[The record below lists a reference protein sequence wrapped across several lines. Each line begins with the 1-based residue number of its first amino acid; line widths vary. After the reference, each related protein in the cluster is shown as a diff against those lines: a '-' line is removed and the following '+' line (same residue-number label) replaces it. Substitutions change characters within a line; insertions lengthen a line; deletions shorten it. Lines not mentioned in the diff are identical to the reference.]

1 MKARQHELSY
11 RFLKN
16 MIVQLNPQYSIKNYP
31 TCSFLIRRNGIID
44 PHIGRETPSV
54 TLLPPY
60 IGYIMATIGEQ
71 TIEESIESLS
81 DSLDVDRNALRKFI
95 NSLIEN
101 ESPLRLRTDNNSFKF
116 PKRVFIKG
124 TKTTTH
130 NQHHI
135 VYEHCDVDEI
145 RPSIPFSV
153 NFMVTTRCATNCCY
167 CYAKRDFS
175 KELST
180 EKVLSVIDEC
190 HKLGVV
196 NLNLT
201 GGDIFTREDWK
212 LLLKRTR
219 EYNYFPFLSTKKPLS
234 ENDIKFL
241 KSIGITDLQ
250 FSLDSVNPNLL
261 HHIIASDSTY
271 IDRLRNMF
279 HTCETIGLKLSIR
292 SVLCAYNSSIQA
304 FSELYKFLKGYSII
318 KDWVITPAF
327 FSEHQSDY
335 TKYAATKDAISTI
348 GGFIADCEQ
357 PFPIILSKMS
367 PCGYKLKRCDS
378 VEEFVN
384 KNQRCY
390 ANSFSMSIL
399 ASGQCTVCEMLYE
412 NPEYTIG
419 DISSESL
426 FDIWNGK
433 KALSLYSISQKAI
446 SNETPCSNCSV
457 FDVCRNKLAKRVCYV
472 DIAKM
477 NQFPSKGMP
486 DPRCPK
492 AKDTNV
498 VL

>member
-1 MKARQHELSY
+1 MKARFFQAFISII
-11 RFLKN
+11 KN
-16 MIVQLNPQYSIKNYP
+16 MIIQLNPQYSIKNYP

-44 PHIGRETPSV
+44 PLIGRETSSV

-60 IGYIMATIGEQ
+60 IGYIMDTIGRH
-71 TIEESIESLS
+71 SIEKSIELLS
-81 DSLDVDRNALRKFI
+81 NSLDVNRNALRKFI
-95 NSLIEN
+95 DSFTEN
-101 ESPLRLRTDNNSFKF
+101 ETPLMLRTDNVSLKF

-124 TKTTTH
+124 TKTTTQ
-130 NQHHI
+130 NKHHI
-135 VYEHCDVDEI
+135 IYEHCDVTEI
-145 RPSIPFSV
+145 RPSVPFSV

-212 LLLKRTR
+212 LLLKKTR

-250 FSLDSVNPNLL
+250 LSLDSVNPNLL

-279 HTCETIGLKLSIR
+279 NTCETIGLKLSIR
-292 SVLCAYNSSIQA
+292 SVLCAYNSSIKA

-446 SNETPCSNCSV
+446 CNETPCSNCSV

-492 AKDTNV
+492 AKDTDV

>member
-1 MKARQHELSY
+1 
-11 RFLKN
+11 

-81 DSLDVDRNALRKFI
+81 DSLDVDGNALRKFI

-101 ESPLRLRTDNNSFKF
+101 ESPLRLRTDNDSFKF

-124 TKTTTH
+124 IKTTMH

-135 VYEHCDVDEI
+135 VYEHCDVTET
-145 RPSIPFSV
+145 RPPVPFSV
-153 NFMVTTRCATNCCY
+153 NFMVTTKCATNCCY

-201 GGDIFTREDWK
+201 GGDVFTREDWK
-212 LLLKRTR
+212 LLLKKTR

-234 ENDIKFL
+234 ETDIKFL

-250 FSLDSVNPNLL
+250 FSLDSVSPNLL
-261 HHIIASDSTY
+261 HHIIASDSNY
-271 IDRLRNMF
+271 IDRLENMF
-279 HTCETIGLKLSIR
+279 NTCETIGLKLSIR
-292 SVLCAYNSSIQA
+292 SVLCTYNSSIKA
-304 FSELYKFLKGYSII
+304 FSEIYKFLKGYSII

-327 FSEHQSDY
+327 FSEHQFDY
-335 TKYAATKDAISTI
+335 TKYAATKDTISTI
-348 GGFIADCEQ
+348 GGFIANCEQ

-426 FDIWNGK
+426 FDIWNGD

-446 SNETPCSNCSV
+446 SNETPCSKCNV
-457 FDVCRNKLAKRVCYV
+457 FDLCRNKLAKRVCYV

-492 AKDTNV
+492 AKDTDV